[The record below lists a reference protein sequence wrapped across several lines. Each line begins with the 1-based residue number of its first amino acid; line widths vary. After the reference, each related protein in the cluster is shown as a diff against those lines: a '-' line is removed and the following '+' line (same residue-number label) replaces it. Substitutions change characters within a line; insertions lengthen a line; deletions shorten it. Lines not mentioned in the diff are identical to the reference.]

1 MLWNALA
8 PSLSQYRPGDFGY
21 VVLQTISTAIG
32 AGLAVWAADSI
43 TGGKCPMLCV
53 VNCVIGATFFGT
65 ITGINLLF
73 GGYPLRGVISMLLA
87 ICIFIY
93 CAHLFSKSLVPA
105 EKREEE
111 AQVVELFESF
121 AKNAEMTVPQYVRH
135 IRIQAK
141 RAQGMDEA
149 DAIRVVEQEDRVRK
163 AKLKA

>member
-1 MLWNALA
+1 
-8 PSLSQYRPGDFGY
+8 
-21 VVLQTISTAIG
+21 
-32 AGLAVWAADSI
+32 
-43 TGGKCPMLCV
+43 
-53 VNCVIGATFFGT
+53 
-65 ITGINLLF
+65 
-73 GGYPLRGVISMLLA
+73 MLLA